1 MNCFYFQ
8 EVWNDHEQM
17 AKRFSMNYLDTMDKP
32 FSMNFLDTV
41 DSPATPKRSEKSYLE
56 HVLGPPMVKKFS
68 MNFLDTLD
76 KPKHKRFTMN
86 FRDTLGPK
94 GYSTKHRRSHH
105 RHDDNGKI
113 F

>member
-17 AKRFSMNYLDTMDKP
+17 AKRFSMNYLDTMDKR
-32 FSMNFLDTV
+32 FSMNFLDTA
-41 DSPATPKRSEKSYLE
+41 DSPAAPKRSEKSYLE

-76 KPKHKRFTMN
+76 TPKHKRFTMN

-94 GYSTKHRRSHH
+94 GYLTKHHRSHH
-105 RHDDNGKI
+105 RRNDNGKT